1 MNIFRTF
8 FILLLLLFF
17 CDYAF
22 SNSALKYQ
30 PIKAIAGGE
39 KSCDSGSGNKCK
51 PWVVNIYVQSNS
63 DTQYALCSGSVIARK
78 YVLTAAH
85 CQKKNIKKYII
96 KNYKNE
102 EISTALPHSFIAS
115 YNGSDLAILKLESPV
130 ILVSYGH
137 VRRFFNYDEAYEK
150 FRNSYYDASIY
161 GYGSFGINKI
171 TGAQVRNS
179 GDQYRADVKMF
190 TTAPDSRNNQ
200 GLMVEEN
207 LNENLKPGIA
217 QEGDS
222 GGPLIWDDTIIGV
235 VSWGYSYFEKKYQ
248 DSDSRSH
255 FFVMSDVTGKYIDI
269 GLSKKRSMSSWF
281 SRTMNKIWIESPDW
295 NSRLSRRGKSIV
307 VKGFGRPNSDLKLD
321 YSVGNKKNK
330 VIKCKDLDNMK
341 KEHSVDNFGK
351 WKCDIPYD
359 SYFTEFVTENK
370 EYKVAIKARESKE
383 DSRGWKE
390 DIIQA
395 KIPPEKEEFSIVYPT
410 DKSIVLTKNFIIR
423 GYADPNS
430 NVKLILKSNSSDKSY
445 TQDKICNGLEDKEL
459 IKTGEDGVWS
469 CMIDYQ
475 LIIKSGDINK
485 QYDIK
490 ITAMQNIGKVI
501 IPDGI
506 NMILKPEDYTELK
519 IEQSNESKNNIY
531 RKNLI
536 FDVNY
541 SKYAKVVCVFNRKS
555 FSCKNN
561 TDGKGDFYLGNISAG
576 RDNLNSHE
584 KARFNISA
592 IQKIEGADPF
602 DPKLWSD
609 INYESVGGYFPPDFN
624 EVHDISHPKSI
635 LSAEIENNVITGFG
649 GDNKR
654 YTDMNN
660 DIILPSEYSICMKK
674 GGDSPLP
681 PGSSLCSE
689 KGDNNIYLKIPFKD
703 SREFS
708 ELPIKYGNFSGRK
721 NFPIWSITL
730 PPTLKDG
737 LYYLEVTDKY
747 HPLGLP
753 NFKETYYSI
762 LNKTYFQILTPNVEI
777 KTPSVGDVNT
787 VGTPSFVSGD
797 ANVPGDEVDVKKRK
811 ITFSLESQGKNN
823 LNSAQ
828 ETVICTGAIVNDN
841 GQWECSRPVI
851 FTAGTYELTA
861 ELMKAGK
868 IVAKNT
874 TYMTVK
880 KKNNKDKDKFK
891 SDYPKNNTTVDP
903 DGTIQ
908 LFGSF
913 GTVGGV
919 VAGAGVAV
927 VGLLGSIFGAVSGA
941 VSLVAGLPATLWG
954 VAINPNKLGG
964 GDIYTLTLQET
975 HYGQLVGDPIIWTFT
990 VPMRITEPGLNAQ
1003 YRVDNPI
1010 SIKGEGTP
1018 GQLILIAGSQYLLS
1032 SRLTVGQVPENNL
1045 ICQTTVNGGG
1055 TWACPNNPAMTAKLA
1070 GTFFLYGA
1078 QYKKT
1083 APGNV
1088 DAMYERT
1095 SAVVRRYD
1103 ITQTRINITAP
1114 RQGTKITVLPLTITG
1129 TGEPRA
1135 QVHLGSF
1142 GGTPKCNTDVEASG
1156 IWSCGPYQPEK
1167 GEYTLSAEQLIN
1179 NQLHSTA
1186 QVSFDVQTDRIRPL
1200 VITQPHHGGVY
1211 RYQESVVPAGQ
1222 GEPGTTICLA
1232 EQALEQVCQNGVTVD
1247 KEGRWTERD
1256 RLNTARK
1263 GEQTLVATA
1272 FLGQARQ
1279 STAKVTFQVEGADGE
1294 RLLTVNVPGEA
1305 AVIKTP
1311 SYTFSGTL
1319 PANGRSVTVHAF
1331 GGNEGCT
1338 AELNLTSGSWTCG
1351 PYSAVPGDYRA
1362 VIEDD
1367 TGSRIARSFK
1377 VRYGD
1382 NLQMRVLEPAEGA
1395 QIDRPLYAIN
1405 GTGQTGARI
1414 TVTLA
1419 GEPVC
1424 ETTVDEHQTWA
1435 CQERQLSRQGDY
1447 QLLAQQW
1454 VDEVPSGKVV
1464 MRDYRV
1470 TYRIQDLSV
1479 LQPAEEV
1486 QITTP
1491 TYDIRGKGES
1501 GAQVTVAASGKPL
1514 CSAIVDGQQNWV
1526 CPRFVSSPGWY
1537 EIEARQT
1544 LEGYSWGKPVT
1555 RHYEVIYGMPDI
1567 VINSTAPAFCPP
1579 PNTGQPTSA
1588 FVTGKALPG
1597 SYITLNASAGHTC
1610 GTTQASAKGSWSCRL
1625 DNVWL
1630 GKFHLTAFPSLT
1642 PDGRPVGP
1650 TVEQEVTIRENT
1662 FRVLE
1667 PGNRVVYETRSPW
1680 GRVAH
1685 ITMYGVGTPGAE
1697 VELEV
1702 VRASGWKTTSRV
1714 RVGND
1719 GGWKYDG
1726 FQLDIGWYTLHASQ
1740 QGCDKGSSADIHFS
1754 VTSKPITIPCPPH
1767 VICDN

>member
-30 PIKAIAGGE
+30 PIEAIAGGE

-51 PWVVNIYVQSNS
+51 PWVVNIYFQSNS
-63 DTQYALCSGSVIARK
+63 DTQYVLCSGSVIAQY

-85 CQKKNIKKYII
+85 CQKKDIKKYII
-96 KNYKNE
+96 KDYKNK
-102 EISTALPHSFIAS
+102 EIGTALPRSFIAS
-115 YNGSDLAILKLESPV
+115 DNGSDLAILKLEHYIP
-130 ILVSYGH
+130 LGSYGH
-137 VRRFFNYDEAYEK
+137 IRRFFNYDEAYEK
-150 FRNSYYDASIY
+150 FRNGYYGASIY
-161 GYGSFGINKI
+161 GYGSLGINKI
-171 TGAQVRNS
+171 TGVQVRNS
-179 GDQYRADVKMF
+179 GDQYRADVKIF

-235 VSWGYSYFEKKYQ
+235 VSWGYSYFEKKDQ
-248 DSDSRSH
+248 GSDSRPH
-255 FFVMSDVTGKYIDI
+255 FFVMSDVTGKYTDI

-281 SRTMNKIWIESPDW
+281 SRTMHKIWIESPDW

-307 VKGFGRPNSDLKLD
+307 VKGFGRPNSDLELD
-321 YSVGNKKNK
+321 YSVGNKRNK
-330 VIKCKDLDNMK
+330 VIKCKDLDNLK
-341 KEHSVDNFGK
+341 KEHSVDKFGK

-359 SYFTEFVTENK
+359 NYFTKFVTESK
-370 EYKVAIKARESKE
+370 EYKVAIKARESKT
-383 DSRGWKE
+383 DTQKWTE

-395 KIPPEKEEFSIVYPT
+395 KIPPEKEEFSIVFPT
-410 DKSIVLTKNFIIR
+410 DKSIVLTDNFMIR

-430 NVKLILKSNSSDKSY
+430 NVKLILKAKSSDESY
-445 TQDKICNGLEDKEL
+445 TQDKICNGLKDKEL

-469 CMIDYQ
+469 CTINSQ
-475 LIIKSGDINK
+475 LIIKSGDVNK
-485 QYDIK
+485 QYDIE
-490 ITAMQNIGKVI
+490 IIAIQNIGKVI
-501 IPDGI
+501 TQDEI
-506 NMILKPEDYTELK
+506 NITLKPENYTELK
-519 IEQSNESKNNIY
+519 IEQSNESKNDIY

-541 SKYAKVVCVFNRKS
+541 SKDAKVVCIFNGKN
-555 FSCKNN
+555 FNCKNN
-561 TDGKGDFYLGNISAG
+561 TDGKGEFYLENISAG
-576 RDNLNSHE
+576 RDDLNSPK
-584 KARFNISA
+584 KALFNISA

-602 DPKLWSD
+602 DPKLWSN
-609 INYESVGGYFPPDFN
+609 IHYESVGGYFPPDFN
-624 EVHDISHPKSI
+624 EVHDIDHPKSI
-635 LSAEIENNVITGFG
+635 LSTKNKVITGFG
-649 GDNKR
+649 GDNKS

-660 DIILPSEYSICMKK
+660 DILLPSEYSICMKK
-674 GGDSPLP
+674 EGDSPLLP
-681 PGSSLCSE
+681 DSSLCSE
-689 KGDNNIYLKIPFKD
+689 KEGNDIYLKIPFKD
-703 SREFS
+703 GRDFS
-708 ELPIKYGNFSGRK
+708 ELPIKYGNFSGRN

-737 LYYLEVTDKY
+737 LYYLEVADKY
-747 HPLGLP
+747 HPLGLT
-753 NFKETYYSI
+753 NFKETWYSI

-797 ANVPGDEVDVKKRK
+797 ANIPGDEVDVKKRK
-811 ITFSLESQGKNN
+811 ITSSLASQGKNN

-874 TYMTVK
+874 THMTVK
-880 KKNNKDKDKFK
+880 KKNNKEKDKEKFE
-891 SDYPKNNTTVDP
+891 SDYPKNNATVDP

-913 GTVGGV
+913 GTAGGV
-919 VAGAGVAV
+919 SAGAGVAI

-954 VAINPNKLGG
+954 VAINPNKLNG

-975 HYGQLVGDPIIWTFT
+975 HYGQLVGNAITWTFT

-1018 GQLILIAGSQYLLS
+1018 GQQILIASSQYLLP
-1032 SRLTVGQVPENNL
+1032 SRLTVGQVSENNL
-1045 ICQTTVNGGG
+1045 ICQTTVKGGG

-1088 DAMYERT
+1088 DATYERT

-1103 ITQTRINITAP
+1103 ITQTRINITTP
-1114 RQGTKITVLPLTITG
+1114 RQGAKITVLPLTITG
-1129 TGEPRA
+1129 TGEPGA

-1142 GGTPKCNTDVEASG
+1142 GGTPECGTDVEASG
-1156 IWSCGPYQPEK
+1156 TWSCGPYQPEK
-1167 GEYTLSAEQLIN
+1167 GEYTLSVEQLIN
-1179 NQLHSTA
+1179 NQPHSTA
-1186 QVSFDVQTDRIRPL
+1186 QVSFDVQTDPIRPL
-1200 VITQPHHGGVY
+1200 VITQPRHGGVY
-1211 RYQESVVPAGQ
+1211 RYQELVVPTGQ

-1232 EQALEQVCQNGVTVD
+1232 EQVMEQVCPNGVTVN
-1247 KEGRWTERD
+1247 KEGSWTGRD
-1256 RLNTARK
+1256 SLNTAHK

-1272 FLGQARQ
+1272 FLGQTRQ
-1279 STAKVTFQVEGADGE
+1279 STAKVTFLVAGVDGE
-1294 RLLTVNVPGEA
+1294 RLLTVKVPGEE

-1319 PANGRSVTVHAF
+1319 SANVRSVTVHAF

-1338 AELNLTSGSWTCG
+1338 ANLNLTSGSWTCG
-1351 PYSAVPGDYRA
+1351 PYSAVPGDYHA

-1367 TGSRIARSFK
+1367 TGSRIMRSFK

-1382 NLQMRVLEPAEGA
+1382 NLQMRVLEPTEGA

-1424 ETTVDEHQTWA
+1424 ETTVDDHQTWA
-1435 CQERQLSRQGDY
+1435 CPKRQLSRQGDY

-1464 MRDYRV
+1464 IRDYRV
-1470 TYRIQDLSV
+1470 NYRIQDLSV

-1486 QITTP
+1486 RITTP
-1491 TYDIRGKGES
+1491 TYDISGKGES

-1526 CPRFVSSPGWY
+1526 CPRLVSSPGWHK
-1537 EIEARQT
+1537 IEARQT

-1555 RHYEVIYGMPDI
+1555 RRYEVIYGMPDI

-1579 PNTGQPTSA
+1579 PNTGQLTSA

-1610 GTTQASAKGSWSCRL
+1610 GITQVSAKGSWSCRL

-1630 GKFHLTAFPSLT
+1630 GKFLLTATPSLT

-1650 TVEQEVTIRENT
+1650 AVKQEVTIMENT

-1667 PGNRVVYETRSPW
+1667 PSNRVVYETHSLY
-1680 GRVAH
+1680 GGVVH
-1685 ITMYGVGTPGAE
+1685 MTISGVGTPGAE

-1702 VRASGWKTTSRV
+1702 VEASGWKATGRV

-1726 FQLDIGWYTLHASQ
+1726 LQLGIGGYTLHASQ
-1740 QGCDKGSSADIHFS
+1740 QGCDKGSSADIYFS
-1754 VTSKPITIPCPPH
+1754 VAPKLMPIFCPPH
-1767 VICDN
+1767 AICDN